1 MTQNENL
8 QRSESDEVILINT
21 EEEAQAVSSMTLT
34 PEPFSP
40 KTPLKVNKLACVI
53 CDELATGNF
62 IRCSD
67 CCNAVHYLR
76 ISLPAYQI

>member
-40 KTPLKVNKLACVI
+40 KTPLKVNKLACAI
-53 CDELATGNF
+53 
-62 IRCSD
+62 S
-67 CCNAVHYLR
+67 